1 MLKPTD
7 NITVGRVTLPYNELL
22 RGWLTPLG
30 HVINNPLKAQRI
42 AEQLNGS
49 ITLH

>member
-1 MLKPTD
+1 MHKPTD
-7 NITVGRVTLPYNELL
+7 DITVGRITLPYNALF

-42 AEQLNGS
+42 AEQLNGNV
-49 ITLH
+49 TLH